1 MIVYVIFIDYFFFKR
16 LHLVTKLAGNEKEQI
31 FVGFDKKLTSK
42 NFWTG
47 STNIWRVS
55 LCSSLRTLGY
65 GKTCLPSICPLNI
78 FITKE

>member
-42 NFWTG
+42 NF
-47 STNIWRVS
+47 
-55 LCSSLRTLGY
+55 
-65 GKTCLPSICPLNI
+65 
-78 FITKE
+78 